1 MCKYNNLAEKNTYIS
16 EWKCITPTSGVC
28 FQPAMFLTESWID
41 GDDYYFHYYIVIII
55 TTIIIVISVI
65 TIINHYESV
74 SIDLEKTWWWLHLSM
89 MMRQSPKDLFFAILH
104 PDAFVLAR

>member
-41 GDDYYFHYYIVIII
+41 GDDYFHYYIVIIII

-65 TIINHYESV
+65 TIINHY
-74 SIDLEKTWWWLHLSM
+74 
-89 MMRQSPKDLFFAILH
+89 
-104 PDAFVLAR
+104 